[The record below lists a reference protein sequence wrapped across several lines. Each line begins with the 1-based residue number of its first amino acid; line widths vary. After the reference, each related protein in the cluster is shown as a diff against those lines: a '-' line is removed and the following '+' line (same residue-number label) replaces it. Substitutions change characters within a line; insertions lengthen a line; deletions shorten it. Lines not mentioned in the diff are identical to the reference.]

1 MNMDGDKGGVN
12 RPMAPW
18 IPQSQRD
25 SGVNLDEVCGQVEQA
40 EAGSTETFGSDALR
54 QIQKEKR

>member
-40 EAGSTETFGSDALR
+40 EAGKALD
-54 QIQKEKR
+54 QAFTKIEKEK